1 VYESVRM
8 MEVKAMPLR
17 IKNPKDFW
25 TGTLYLTFGA
35 VVLWIA
41 RDYPIG
47 STGRMGPGYFPTV
60 LAVLLMGIGAYI
72 VIRGFARAGE
82 PLGQF
87 AWRGT
92 LCVIA
97 ATAAF
102 GYLLERAGMIIALLV
117 LIFGSAAA
125 SAQFRLEWRAGLL
138 ALGLVVFCVLV
149 FVRGLGV
156 SMPLLGSWIGG

>member
-1 VYESVRM
+1 M
-8 MEVKAMPLR
+8 QLQ

-25 TGTLYLTFGA
+25 TGALYLAFGA

-47 STGRMGPGYFPTV
+47 SAGRMGPGYFPTV

-72 VIRGFARAGE
+72 LVKGFARGGE
-82 PLGQF
+82 PLGRF
-87 AWRGT
+87 AWRGASFI
-92 LCVIA
+92 IA
-97 ATAAF
+97 ATVAF
-102 GYLLERAGMIIALLV
+102 GYLLERAGLVIALLV

-125 SAQFRLEWRAGLL
+125 STQFRLEWKAGLL

-149 FVRGLGV
+149 FVKGLGV